1 MTTLAILRLRQ
12 AALRVRL
19 IADEVGAAEPMRHG
33 DAADQAV
40 RRGGL
45 EQSFAERELLLEQS
59 RLVERALERLA
70 AGAYG
75 LCVACEQPIP
85 RARLEAIPEAERCV
99 RCQAEHER
107 RARVVRV
114 RIADEDLDDEDEKW
128 TDDGWL

>member
-1 MTTLAILRLRQ
+1 MTTLEILRLRQ

-45 EQSFAERELLLEQS
+45 EQSFTERELLLEQM
-59 RLVERALERLA
+59 RAIDRALDRLA
-70 AGAYG
+70 EGTYG
-75 LCVACEQPIP
+75 MCEACGEAI
-85 RARLEAIPEAERCV
+85 AALRLQAIPEAALCRG
-99 RCQAEHER
+99 CQAEAER

-114 RIADEDLDDEDEKW
+114 RIADEPEDEEEA
-128 TDDGWL
+128 